1 MYFKFYSYLRP
12 HNLFFAQD
20 GLPSNQVVFY
30 IVKIKMF
37 LYRTE
42 YGVKKISANWSLTLH
57 FIHSPLD
64 LFFPKERKEESSALI
79 IFLVRSQ

>member
-42 YGVKKISANWSLTLH
+42 YEKNLC
-57 FIHSPLD
+57 
-64 LFFPKERKEESSALI
+64 
-79 IFLVRSQ
+79 